1 MMYGTAM
8 AKGMKEG
15 GKKKAK
21 KKNYAAEKTAV
32 RTGKGMNI
40 VNGKYAT
47 NG

>member
-21 KKNYAAEKTAV
+21 KKNYGAEKAAV
-32 RTGKGMNI
+32 RTGISRAKAYQI
-40 VNGKYAT
+40 SS
-47 NG
+47 

>member
-15 GKKKAK
+15 GKKKP
-21 KKNYAAEKTAV
+21 KKNYGAEKTAV
-32 RTGKGMNI
+32 RTGKGMNV